1 MGGRKDVNGS
11 MATRSGTTAR
21 KASLLKPIMFC
32 DFDGTITQVDVTD
45 EILTQLAN
53 PSWREIEQEW
63 ACGSIG
69 SRECLERQLALVD
82 ASAEELDALIDA
94 IPVDPGFSR
103 FLQSTER
110 TNLPFYVVSDGFD
123 YVVRRVLKRAGVNG
137 QLRNGTHL
145 FASSLDVEG
154 RRMKVSFPH
163 TAKGC
168 AHGCATCKAEV
179 MRRLSQGRKPV
190 IFAGDGLSDRFAVE
204 EADIVFAKRQLLVYC
219 RKQRIACRPFETFD
233 DIQAS
238 LAEML
243 GELSAARRAPRSD
256 QKKRAAAALVR

>member
-1 MGGRKDVNGS
+1 
-11 MATRSGTTAR
+11 
-21 KASLLKPIMFC
+21 MFC

-82 ASAEELDALIDA
+82 ASAEELDSLIDA
-94 IPVDPGFSR
+94 IPVDPGFSG
-103 FLQSTER
+103 FLQWIER
-110 TNLPFYVVSDGFD
+110 SKVPFYVVSDGFD

-145 FASSLDVEG
+145 FASSLAVEG
-154 RRMKVSFPH
+154 RRVKASFPH
-163 TAKGC
+163 AVNGC
-168 AHGCATCKAEV
+168 AHGCATCKAEI
-179 MRRLSQGRKPV
+179 MRRLSRGRKPV
-190 IFAGDGLSDRFAVE
+190 VFAGDGLSDRYAVE

-219 RKQRIACRPFETFD
+219 RKQRIACRPFETFA

-238 LAEML
+238 LAEL
-243 GELSAARRAPRSD
+243 LEELSLARRTRRTD
-256 QKKRAAAALVR
+256 QKKRAAAALIR

>member
-1 MGGRKDVNGS
+1 MGGRKDLKIF
-11 MATRSGTTAR
+11 MATRSSTSAR
-21 KASLLKPIMFC
+21 KASRLTPIMFC

-45 EILTQLAN
+45 EIPTQLAN

-82 ASAEELDALIDA
+82 ASTEDLDTLIDA

-103 FLQSTER
+103 FVQWTEKAR
-110 TNLPFYVVSDGFD
+110 LPFYVVSDGFD
-123 YVVRRVLKRAGVNG
+123 YVVRRVLKKAGVNG

-163 TAKGC
+163 TASGC
-168 AHGCATCKAEV
+168 AHGCATCKAEI
-179 MRRLSQGRKPV
+179 MRTLSAGRKPV

-204 EADIVFAKRQLLVYC
+204 EADVVFAKRQLLVHC
-219 RKQRIACRPFETFD
+219 RKQGIACLPFETFA
-233 DIQAS
+233 DIQGA
-238 LAEML
+238 LAEIL
-243 GELSAARRAPRSD
+243 KELNSARGASRASG
-256 QKKRAAAALVR
+256 KKRAAAALIP

>member
-1 MGGRKDVNGS
+1 
-11 MATRSGTTAR
+11 
-21 KASLLKPIMFC
+21 MFC

-69 SRECLERQLALVD
+69 SRECLKRQLALVD

-94 IPVDPGFSR
+94 IPVDPSFSR
-103 FLQSTER
+103 FLQWTEESG
-110 TNLPFYVVSDGFD
+110 LPFYVVSDGFD

-145 FASSLDVEG
+145 FASSLEVEG
-154 RRMKVSFPH
+154 RRVKISFPH
-163 TAKGC
+163 TEKGC
-168 AHGCATCKAEV
+168 AHGCATCKAEI
-179 MRRLSQGRKPV
+179 MRRLGRGRHPV

-204 EADIVFAKRQLLVYC
+204 EADLVFAKHQLLVHC
-219 RKQRIACRPFETFD
+219 RKQRIACRPFETFA

-238 LAEML
+238 LTEML
-243 GELSAARRAPRSD
+243 GELSATRRAPRAV
-256 QKKRAAAALVR
+256 QKKRAVAALVR

>member
-1 MGGRKDVNGS
+1 MDVNAS
-11 MATRSGTTAR
+11 MATRSSTTVR
-21 KASLLKPIMFC
+21 KASLLKPIIFC

-82 ASAEELDALIDA
+82 ASAKELDSLIDA
-94 IPVDPGFSR
+94 IPVDPGFSG
-103 FLQSTER
+103 FLKWIER
-110 TNLPFYVVSDGFD
+110 SNLPFYVVSDGFD

-137 QLRNGTHL
+137 QLLNGTHL

-154 RRMKVSFPH
+154 RRVKVSFPH
-163 TAKGC
+163 AVNGC
-168 AHGCATCKAEV
+168 AHGCATCKAEI
-179 MRRLSQGRKPV
+179 MRRLSRGRKPV
-190 IFAGDGLSDRFAVE
+190 VFAGDGLSDRYAVE
-204 EADIVFAKRQLLVYC
+204 EADVVFAKRQLLVYC
-219 RKQRIACRPFETFD
+219 REQGIACRPFETFA

-238 LAEML
+238 LAEL
-243 GELSAARRAPRSD
+243 LEELSLARRNPRTD
-256 QKKRAAAALVR
+256 QKKRAAAALIR

>member
-1 MGGRKDVNGS
+1 
-11 MATRSGTTAR
+11 MATRSRPTVR
-21 KASLLKPIMFC
+21 KGSPLKPIMFC

-69 SRECLERQLALVD
+69 SRECLERQVALVD
-82 ASAEELDALIDA
+82 ASAEELDSLIDA
-94 IPVDPGFSR
+94 IPVDPGFSG
-103 FLQSTER
+103 FLQWVEKSK
-110 TNLPFYVVSDGFD
+110 LPFYVVSDGFD

-145 FASSLDVEG
+145 FASSLRVEG
-154 RRMKVSFPH
+154 RRVKISFPH
-163 TAKGC
+163 AAHGC
-168 AHGCATCKAEV
+168 AHGCATCKAEI
-179 MRRLSQGRKPV
+179 MRRLSRGWKPV
-190 IFAGDGLSDRFAVE
+190 VFAGDGLSDRYAVE

-219 RKQRIACRPFETFD
+219 RERGIACRPFETFA

-238 LAEML
+238 LV
-243 GELSAARRAPRSD
+243 ELLRESHPVPRARSAVRKG
-256 QKKRAAAALVR
+256 QAAGAVIR